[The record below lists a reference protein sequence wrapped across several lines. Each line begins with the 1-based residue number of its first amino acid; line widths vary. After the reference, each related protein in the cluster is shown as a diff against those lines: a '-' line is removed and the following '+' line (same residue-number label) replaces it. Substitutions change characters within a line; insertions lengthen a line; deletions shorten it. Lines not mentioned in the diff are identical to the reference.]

1 MGGDS
6 RWGPKRRGGGLASSL
21 CRPVFSPPLLAR
33 PPSLLV
39 VLREPPRRTPPLLSP
54 HKLIIPHP
62 TSLLALY
69 VTHTPF
75 PENDQFLFHSGQR
88 RCGVA
93 RRTIW
98 RGENPPRR
106 NVRHRREIWVQNRR
120 HRSQQRVR
128 QPPPWNSFGNAG
140 VNVCQERTFMAYC
153 VDLYAYPI
161 AISFYLSPSP
171 GTTSSKTIN
180 PLTI

>member
-6 RWGPKRRGGGLASSL
+6 RWGPKRRGGGVWLLRSADRFSHRLCLRAPPPCSL
-21 CRPVFSPPLLAR
+21 SFANLLGG
-33 PPSLLV
+33 
-39 VLREPPRRTPPLLSP
+39 PLLSP

-106 NVRHRREIWVQNRR
+106 NVRHRRGIWVQNRR

-180 PLTI
+180 PRTI